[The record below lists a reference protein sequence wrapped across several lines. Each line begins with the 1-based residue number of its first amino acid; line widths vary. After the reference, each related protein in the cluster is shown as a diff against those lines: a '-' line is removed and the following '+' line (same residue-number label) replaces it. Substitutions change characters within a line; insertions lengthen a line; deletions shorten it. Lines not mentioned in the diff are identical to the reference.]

1 MWPKPSLITPV
12 HRARAREISDKAIA
26 TTVADCR
33 AVQYYPAMATAHEV
47 EKLAL
52 DLAEKERAVL
62 AAHLLKSLPA
72 VLDDADE
79 GMAEA
84 LQRDKDL
91 DANPNLGIS
100 VEQLE
105 QQVQRRR
112 A

>member
-1 MWPKPSLITPV
+1 MVVSGASRSRRPI
-12 HRARAREISDKAIA
+12 ARRRQPAIA
-26 TTVADCR
+26 ETVAVCS
-33 AVQYYPAMATAHEV
+33 AVQYYSTMATAHEV

-52 DLAEKERAVL
+52 DLAEKERAIL
-62 AAHLLKSLPA
+62 AIHLLKSLPA

-91 DANPNLGIS
+91 DASPNLGIS

>member
-1 MWPKPSLITPV
+1 
-12 HRARAREISDKAIA
+12 
-26 TTVADCR
+26 
-33 AVQYYPAMATAHEV
+33 MATANEV

-52 DLAEKERAVL
+52 DLVEKERAIL
-62 AAHLLKSLPA
+62 ATHLLKSLPP

-91 DANPNLGIS
+91 DANPKSGIS
-100 VEQLE
+100 IEQLD
-105 QQVQRRR
+105 QQIRQRR

>member
-1 MWPKPSLITPV
+1 
-12 HRARAREISDKAIA
+12 
-26 TTVADCR
+26 
-33 AVQYYPAMATAHEV
+33 MASVHEV

-52 DLAEKERAVL
+52 DLAEKERAIL
-62 AAHLLKSLPA
+62 AAQLLKSLPP

-91 DANPNLGIS
+91 DANPNVGIS

-105 QQVQRRR
+105 QDVRRRR

>member
-1 MWPKPSLITPV
+1 
-12 HRARAREISDKAIA
+12 
-26 TTVADCR
+26 
-33 AVQYYPAMATAHEV
+33 MATVNEV

-62 AAHLLKSLPA
+62 ATLLLKSLPG

-84 LQRDKDL
+84 LRRDQDL
-91 DANPNLGIS
+91 DANPTLGIS
-100 VEQLE
+100 AEQLD
-105 QQVQRRR
+105 QQIRQRR

>member
-1 MWPKPSLITPV
+1 
-12 HRARAREISDKAIA
+12 
-26 TTVADCR
+26 
-33 AVQYYPAMATAHEV
+33 MATANEV

-52 DLAEKERAVL
+52 DLAEKERAIL

-105 QQVQRRR
+105 QQVQQRRT
-112 A
+112 

>member
-1 MWPKPSLITPV
+1 
-12 HRARAREISDKAIA
+12 
-26 TTVADCR
+26 
-33 AVQYYPAMATAHEV
+33 MATANEV

-52 DLAEKERAVL
+52 DLAEKERAIL
-62 AAHLLKSLPA
+62 ATHLLKSLPA

-91 DANPNLGIS
+91 DANPKLGIS
-100 VEQLE
+100 IEQLE
-105 QQVQRRR
+105 QQVQQRR

>member
-1 MWPKPSLITPV
+1 
-12 HRARAREISDKAIA
+12 
-26 TTVADCR
+26 
-33 AVQYYPAMATAHEV
+33 MATANEV

-52 DLAEKERAVL
+52 DLVEKERAIL
-62 AAHLLKSLPA
+62 ATHLLKSLPP

-91 DANPNLGIS
+91 DGNPKSGIS
-100 VEQLE
+100 IEQLD
-105 QQVQRRR
+105 QQIRQRR

>member
-1 MWPKPSLITPV
+1 
-12 HRARAREISDKAIA
+12 
-26 TTVADCR
+26 
-33 AVQYYPAMATAHEV
+33 MATANEV

-62 AAHLLKSLPA
+62 ATLLLKSLPG

-91 DANPNLGIS
+91 DANRKLETSI
-100 VEQLE
+100 EQLD
-105 QQVQRRR
+105 QQIQQRR

>member
-1 MWPKPSLITPV
+1 
-12 HRARAREISDKAIA
+12 
-26 TTVADCR
+26 
-33 AVQYYPAMATAHEV
+33 MATVNEV

-62 AAHLLKSLPA
+62 ATLLLKSLPG

-84 LQRDKDL
+84 LQRDQDL
-91 DANPNLGIS
+91 DANPTLGIS
-100 VEQLE
+100 AEQLD
-105 QQVQRRR
+105 QQIRQRR

>member
-1 MWPKPSLITPV
+1 
-12 HRARAREISDKAIA
+12 
-26 TTVADCR
+26 
-33 AVQYYPAMATAHEV
+33 MATANEV

-52 DLAEKERAVL
+52 DLAEGERVIL
-62 AAHLLKSLPA
+62 ATHLLKSLPA

-91 DANPNLGIS
+91 DANPKLGIS
-100 VEQLE
+100 IERLDEQLR
-105 QQVQRRR
+105 QRR

>member
-1 MWPKPSLITPV
+1 VTIVK
-12 HRARAREISDKAIA
+12 
-26 TTVADCR
+26 TVADGSP
-33 AVQYYPAMATAHEV
+33 VQYHAAMATANEV

-52 DLAEKERAVL
+52 DLAEKERAIL

-84 LQRDKDL
+84 LQRDEDL

-105 QQVQRRR
+105 QEIQRRR

>member
-1 MWPKPSLITPV
+1 LS
-12 HRARAREISDKAIA
+12 RIA
-26 TTVADCR
+26 NAVADFS
-33 AVQYYPAMATAHEV
+33 AVQYHPAMAAANEV

-52 DLAEKERAVL
+52 DLAEEERAIL
-62 AAHLLKSLPA
+62 AMHLLKSLPA

-91 DANPNLGIS
+91 DANPKLGIS
-100 VEQLE
+100 IERLDEQLR
-105 QQVQRRR
+105 QRR